1 MNLDTTALIALTSN
15 LSHGQV
21 PTKDPCCIDQCF
33 WGHFFFGPRL
43 VEIFCSEFWINLF
56 GDAGGLVLRRSC
68 VGATGPSEVVH
79 GAHTGYQW
87 DMNGK
92 QIEYI
97 YIYRTKNTN
106 NRILGYL

>member
-33 WGHFFFGPRL
+33 WGHVFFGPRL
-43 VEIFCSEFWINLF
+43 VDFFCSEFWINLF

-68 VGATGPSEVVH
+68 VGATGPSEVV
-79 GAHTGYQW
+79 A
-87 DMNGK
+87 DVK
-92 QIEYI
+92 E
-97 YIYRTKNTN
+97 
-106 NRILGYL
+106 NRAI